1 MSFQKMSEHIHYEII
16 PAKDMIDLNEQAWDV
31 RFLEG
36 DFVETVVR
44 YGNIGF
50 NEEKDALTFNFI
62 VISSPIKDLTV
73 EDETLQLAVGDVLES
88 ILENAL
94 NTDSLLVSDVKDE
107 N

>member
-1 MSFQKMSEHIHYEII
+1 
-16 PAKDMIDLNEQAWDV
+16 
-31 RFLEG
+31 
-36 DFVETVVR
+36 
-44 YGNIGF
+44 
-50 NEEKDALTFNFI
+50 